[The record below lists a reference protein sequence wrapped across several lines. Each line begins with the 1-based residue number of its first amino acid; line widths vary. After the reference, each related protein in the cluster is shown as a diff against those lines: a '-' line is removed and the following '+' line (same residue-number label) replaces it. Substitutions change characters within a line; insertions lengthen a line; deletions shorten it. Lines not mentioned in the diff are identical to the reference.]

1 VSLPGSAVTHTDA
14 NAEVGWAYSSVES
27 RVVVEGGAILTHRTP
42 WSYVE
47 ERREPDRQLPSIG
60 VLLDHVVQPVC
71 VRVEGELGQDR
82 GQGGGGGGCGV
93 TVGQLPLQAYLIR

>member
-1 VSLPGSAVTHTDA
+1 MSLPGSAVTHTDA

-71 VRVEGELGQDR
+71 VRVECMYVCTCMLCFAFVDR
-82 GQGGGGGGCGV
+82 ASSSV
-93 TVGQLPLQAYLIR
+93 TRQV